1 MIILINLYPSRRGFP
16 GVINVPFS
24 FVSHHESTVNQE
36 RFTSVM
42 PFFSDGALDGISS
55 TTNSIITSPSSYL
68 YQVRRSVLTHAAPSL
83 KYDCSLKWSLLV
95 ATDQFQY

>member
-55 TTNSIITSPSSYL
+55 TNSIITIIIPLPSPSLSAHS
-68 YQVRRSVLTHAAPSL
+68 RRTIP
-83 KYDCSLKWSLLV
+83 
-95 ATDQFQY
+95 QI